1 MWFKIETVIVKII
14 YFFTIP
20 TLYLIYPHKVI
31 WEDKKA
37 SKEAMKKPCVVYSN
51 HTGYS
56 DGLFML
62 GMFWRY
68 GLYTFIGK
76 DWYEKKK
83 YNWLFR
89 HLKYIPIDRTQ
100 MDTSWLMKGKKVIE
114 EGNGIYFFPEGHTSK
129 DGLMLE
135 FQPGFLMLAKQCKL
149 KLVPVCI
156 DRKIEPFKPFRI
168 IVGKPQE
175 FDFAGEGR
183 PSVLLKKYALE
194 CKKSIILL
202 KKEYGDPKYITDDV
216 RNFEKETETK

>member
-1 MWFKIETVIVKII
+1 MWFKIEGIIVRIL
-14 YFFTIP
+14 YFFTVP
-20 TLYLIYPHKVI
+20 VLYIIYPHKLI

-37 SKEAMKKPCVVYSN
+37 TKEILKKPCVVYSN

-56 DGLFML
+56 DGLFMMGL
-62 GMFWRY
+62 FCRY

-83 YNWLFR
+83 INWLFR

-100 MDTSWLMKGKKVIE
+100 MDTSWLLKGKQVIE

-149 KLVPVCI
+149 PLVPVCI
-156 DRKIEPFKPFRI
+156 DRKIEPFKPFRV

-175 FDFAGEGR
+175 FSFKGEGR
-183 PSVLLKKYALE
+183 PSVILKQYASE

-202 KKEYGDPKYITDDV
+202 KKNYGNPKFVTDDV
-216 RNFEKETETK
+216 KNIDTAE